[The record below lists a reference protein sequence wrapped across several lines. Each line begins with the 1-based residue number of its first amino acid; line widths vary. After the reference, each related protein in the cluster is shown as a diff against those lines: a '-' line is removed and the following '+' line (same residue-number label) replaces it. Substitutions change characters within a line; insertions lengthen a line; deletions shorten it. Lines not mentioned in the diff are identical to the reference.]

1 MKLNLN
7 MDESM
12 ALHRDAASFAAEL
25 GSIAPL
31 LALDAGEKTI
41 GVASADGLWLAASP
55 VLTIQR
61 TLWREE
67 VTALRKIIED
77 RGTRGFILGY
87 PLNMNGTE
95 GPRCQSVRALGRN
108 LTQAFALPVLLWD
121 ERTSTQ
127 AVHRAMLEGDLSRQK
142 RAERVDM
149 LAAVF
154 ILQGAMDALQH
165 LMQQKDQE

>member
-1 MKLNLN
+1 MT
-7 MDESM
+7 
-12 ALHRDAASFAAEL
+12 LHRDAASFALEL
-25 GSIAPL
+25 GAIAPL

-61 TLWREE
+61 TLWRDE
-67 VTALRKIIED
+67 VAALQKIIDD
-77 RGTRGFILGY
+77 RGTRGFVLGY

-95 GPRCQSVRALGRN
+95 GPRCQSVRALGNN
-108 LTQAFALPVLLWD
+108 LVKAFALPVLLWD

-142 RAERVDM
+142 RAERVDT

-154 ILQGAMDALQH
+154 ILQGAMDALVNQF
-165 LMQQKDQE
+165 QQGQSE